1 MVDWCFELKPKCLWL
16 HRDDKSPDMRGNCY
30 GITSR
35 VTTCKEKMPKN
46 NPFVI
51 GTIPTTTKYK
61 CFLFIVLCIL
71 IEHNTTIFVQVIW
84 TNPVDMLACLPT
96 NKSDKAFGI
105 FFFFFL
111 RGTLISVN

>member
-1 MVDWCFELKPKCLWL
+1 MVNWCFELKPKCLWL
-16 HRDDKSPDMRGNCY
+16 HRDDKSPDMRGNCS

-35 VTTCKEKMPKN
+35 LNTCKEKMPKN

-51 GTIPTTTKYK
+51 GMIPTTTKHK
-61 CFLFIVLCIL
+61 FFLCIVLSIL
-71 IEHNTTIFVQVIW
+71 IEHNTTLFVQVFW
-84 TNPVDMLACLPT
+84 TNPVDMLACLAT
-96 NKSDKAFGI
+96 NNLE